1 MEWSGEVQP
10 QKWMNF
16 YTKVLGRF
24 ATEKGLR
31 ISINIEV
38 SKKEG
43 INDSM
48 IDETKTALRELGLND
63 EISVKKDIN
72 YSEREE

>member
-1 MEWSGEVQP
+1 LEDLP
-10 QKWMNF
+10 RK
-16 YTKVLGRF
+16 
-24 ATEKGLR
+24 KGLK